1 MRLSR
6 QLFIRP
12 QLAKRLQRRNTHTD
26 TLPSSSP
33 VLEHLPDPN
42 ANGMQRPNSQNS
54 RLEFILVLELRDDGE
69 DALLGSRWLQVGHN
83 VQISGNT

>member
-1 MRLSR
+1 MPSVSNAE
-6 QLFIRP
+6 I
-12 QLAKRLQRRNTHTD
+12 HTD
-26 TLPSSSP
+26 TLSSL
-33 VLEHLPDPN
+33 VLERLPDPN

-83 VQISGNT
+83 VQISSNA

>member
-1 MRLSR
+1 MGCHVSFLSNPSF
-6 QLFIRP
+6 LPSVSNAEI
-12 QLAKRLQRRNTHTD
+12 HTD
-26 TLPSSSP
+26 TLSSSSL

-54 RLEFILVLELRDDGE
+54 RLEFILVLELRDNGE
-69 DALLGSRWLQVGHN
+69 DALLGTRWLQVGQN